1 MDNYTTKQALEGTE
15 ARIMKKFE
23 EVSERVERTET
34 ALLGAFRDWS
44 IPIDLRLRTLPLL
57 EQRLGLV
64 EERLGELE
72 RKVLEQGI

>member
-1 MDNYTTKQALEGTE
+1 MDNELKQALDKMAKQMDAMEL
-15 ARIMKKFE
+15 RIL
-23 EVSERVERTET
+23 ERVERTET

-44 IPIDLRLRTLPLL
+44 IPIDLRLRTLPLV

-64 EERLGELE
+64 EERLGKLE